1 MKRTLS
7 LKRESLAELTSE
19 QLSGIDGAGP
29 AISLPN
35 VICTVVEPSGQYMC
49 TWQPTRCLCP

>member
-7 LKRESLAELTSE
+7 LKRESLSSLTSDE
-19 QLSGIDGAGP
+19 LAGVN
-29 AISLPN
+29 AAAVSVPN
-35 VICTVVEPSGQYMC
+35 PLCAVVEPSGQYMC

>member
-7 LKRESLAELTSE
+7 LKRESLAELSDE
-19 QLSGIDGAGP
+19 QLIGVNGA
-29 AISLPN
+29 AYEVSLPN
-35 VICTVVEPSGQYMC
+35 LICQIKEPSGEYMC